1 MTRYRL
7 EVANRTSLP
16 RKYDFDS
23 CGTGAVRQLAC
34 ELSCGGERTRSHNC
48 FYVRLK
54 DSLEVRPPLS
64 RSEVVCSGSPVG
76 RLGPAGDADVEVVDA
91 GRPDLAA
98 QPFLEE
104 LSNER
109 VVALSRRP
117 AVWPSAK
124 QPKSLGLEHERLD
137 LDRRQGSR
145 DLCQL
150 RRHDLED

>member
-1 MTRYRL
+1 MGVEDTL
-7 EVANRTSLP
+7 
-16 RKYDFDS
+16 
-23 CGTGAVRQLAC
+23 Q
-34 ELSCGGERTRSHNC
+34 
-48 FYVRLK
+48 
-54 DSLEVRPPLS
+54 VRPLAG
-64 RSEVVCSGSPVG
+64 RREVVRRSAPVG